1 MLSKEFLV
9 DDDLNEIFKSS
20 PIDLRLLLLLLLG
33 DEVTANKLLLLL
45 LLLLLLSEDVL
56 AGLVLRLLRRLFV
69 GAETTSDEDEH
80 ILR

>member
-9 DDDLNEIFKSS
+9 DDLNDILSS
-20 PIDLRLLLLLLLG
+20 PIDLRLLLLLLG

>member
-1 MLSKEFLV
+1 
-9 DDDLNEIFKSS
+9 
-20 PIDLRLLLLLLLG
+20 LLLLLG